1 MVLPVNR
8 TSTQIATDALT
19 RIGACSP
26 ADPPSP
32 EDLATALDR
41 LSLVQSDLARRGVVY
56 VPNIDNVPN
65 AIAHHLANQ
74 LGLFLMSD
82 FGATQVNLP
91 PQDSTETALR
101 RITAQMPYY
110 TTLRADFY

>member
-1 MVLPVNR
+1 VALSRN
-8 TSTQIATDALT
+8 STQIATDALT

-41 LSLVQSDLARRGVVY
+41 LTLVQSDLAHRGVIY
-56 VPNIDNVPN
+56 IPHIDQVPN
-65 AIAHHLANQ
+65 AIAHHVANL

-82 FGATQVNLP
+82 FGATNVNLP

-101 RITAQMPYY
+101 RLTAVGPSYE
-110 TTLRADFY
+110 TLRVEFS